1 MDYSLVKVLDID
13 DAQTISNHMKSLRYR
28 MFEMDLDTLIPKMPR
43 VYSSASDELRKA
55 IFAEFLSN
63 AISALANEFSSFFE
77 IAVMGDGSTWS
88 DPVFNESIVRSLT
101 KKFYKIYDDAD
112 IINIHTMTEDNIKAI
127 TIAMYVFIE
136 AYITETGVTKITP
149 AAD

>member
-1 MDYSLVKVLDID
+1 MDYSLVKVLNID
-13 DAQTISNHMKSLRYR
+13 DAQTISNHMKSLRHR
-28 MFEMDLDTLIPKMPR
+28 MFRMDLDTLMPNMPR

-55 IFAEFLSN
+55 IVAEFLSN
-63 AISALANEFSSFFE
+63 AVSALADAFASFFE
-77 IAVMGDGSTWS
+77 IAIMGDGSTWS
-88 DPVFNESIVRSLT
+88 DPVFNEHVVRSLT
-101 KKFYKIYDDAD
+101 KKFYKICDDVN
-112 IINIHTMTEDNIKAI
+112 IISINTMTEYNIKAI